1 MDILFPP
8 DIAKI
13 FKNDLLEHKIF
24 SQKEIE
30 AFPESFLNEFSLLA
44 TSPRHEGRVAP
55 YGIHL
60 ASKPYDL
67 ANFEVFSSRNIH
79 QKSLRKLVDGRAS
92 FLSFSPDGFQ
102 SLIIPKNGEMSDS
115 KCFKLAKN
123 GPYVY
128 RDSFNVIH
136 LFTKDFFYHL
146 DGRQWSRT
154 ANVSKFFKE
163 IIKQIP
169 SINQTVLKSILNLA
183 CYRLS
188 KQRVGATLIYCL
200 SDDANYSFADEMNFS
215 AAEISIVGSK
225 WKSCLTSFL
234 TQTDGATVI
243 SKEGFV
249 IGAGLHLQPSQ
260 KAVEIIS
267 QTEGTRH
274 TSARR
279 YSFDHSNILAFT
291 ISADGPIT
299 VFSDGV
305 NLVDNKP
312 VIGRDLQ
319 SSYGKLVPAKRRD
332 ISSQDHVV
340 KCPKCG
346 KKIYVAILTIIG
358 WKDIET
364 GGCPVCGHE
373 LESRK
378 CFSIDTHVLKSMP

>member
-1 MDILFPP
+1 MNTLFPP
-8 DIAKI
+8 NVAKI
-13 FKNDLLEHKIF
+13 FKNDLFENKIF
-24 SQKEIE
+24 SKKEIE

-60 ASKPYDL
+60 ARKPYDL
-67 ANFEVFSSRNIH
+67 TNFDVFSSLNIH
-79 QKSLRKLVDGRAS
+79 PKSLRKLVDGRNA
-92 FLSFSPDGFQ
+92 FLSFSPDGSQ
-102 SLIIPKNGEMSDS
+102 SLVIAKNGGMSDS
-115 KCFKLAKN
+115 KCFQIAKN

-136 LFTKDFFYHL
+136 LFTKDFFFHL
-146 DGRQWSRT
+146 DGRQWSQT

-169 SINQTVLKSILNLA
+169 SINQIVLKSILNLT

-200 SDDANYSFADEMNFS
+200 SENANYSFADEMNFS
-215 AAEISIVGSK
+215 SAEISIVGNK

-234 TQTDGATVI
+234 SQTDGATVI
-243 SKEGFV
+243 SKDGFV
-249 IGAGLHLQPSQ
+249 IGAGFQLQPSQ
-260 KAVEIIS
+260 KAVETIP
-267 QTEGTRH
+267 QAEGTRH

-279 YSFDHSNILAFT
+279 YSFDHPNILAFT

-305 NLVDNKP
+305 NLVDNTP
-312 VIGRDLQ
+312 VIGKNLQ
-319 SSYGKLVPAKRRD
+319 ISYAKLAPAKRRD
-332 ISSQDHVV
+332 ISSQDYEVN
-340 KCPKCG
+340 CPKCG

-358 WKDIET
+358 WKEKET
-364 GGCPVCGHE
+364 GDCPVCGHE
-373 LESRK
+373 LVSK
-378 CFSIDTHVLKSMP
+378 MCFSIDTHVLKSMS